1 MFLFRIIVHSPRDFK
16 LSYSWRLVRFQSSL
30 VMTYLLLELML
41 LTFRYLDWSTSLGF
55 SPFTLT
61 CACWNYVWEI
71 LLFLMFES
79 LYLGLGWRKISFLF
93 LDVWESFTRWSW
105 SEKKKILMFVFK
117 RERLFFFLLDV
128 WWSCLDDLDL
138 KRKVGLPPFFF
149 WKVFVFFFFLERLIV
164 WRRCLSFALIFWG
177 SSVLMISIGKERF
190 FFFFGVMFQSEVRTF
205 SLSWFL
211 RIFLDDLD
219 H

>member
-93 LDVWESFTRWSW
+93 LDVWWS
-105 SEKKKILMFVFK
+105 
-117 RERLFFFLLDV
+117 R
-128 WWSCLDDLDL
+128 LDDLDQRENLVSSLFFL
-138 KRKVGLPPFFF
+138 K
-149 WKVFVFFFFLERLIV
+149 WFVFFFLEILIV
-164 WRRCLSFALIFWG
+164 WRRCLSFVLIFWG
-177 SSVLMISIGKERF
+177 SSVWWSR
-190 FFFFGVMFQSEVRTF
+190 SEKKDF
-205 SLSWFL
+205 SSSLV
-211 RIFLDDLD
+211 
-219 H
+219 

>member
-93 LDVWESFTRWSW
+93 LDVWESFARWSW

-128 WWSCLDDLDL
+128 WWSCLDDLDQRENL
-138 KRKVGLPPFFF
+138 VSSLFFESLSQLE
-149 WKVFVFFFFLERLIV
+149 VRNFFFLYLDFWE
-164 WRRCLSFALIFWG
+164 SFIRWSQSLKKVFLLLWCT
-177 SSVLMISIGKERF
+177 VSILK
-190 FFFFGVMFQSEVRTF
+190 
-205 SLSWFL
+205 
-211 RIFLDDLD
+211 
-219 H
+219 

>member
-71 LLFLMFES
+71 LLFLMFEI

-149 WKVFVFFFFLERLIV
+149 
-164 WRRCLSFALIFWG
+164 
-177 SSVLMISIGKERF
+177 ERF
-190 FFFFGVMFQSEVRTF
+190 LSSSSSLRDLSCEEGVFLLPWYFEDLLFWWSRSERKDF
-205 SLSWFL
+205 SSSLV
-211 RIFLDDLD
+211 
-219 H
+219 

>member
-93 LDVWESFTRWSW
+93 LDV
-105 SEKKKILMFVFK
+105 
-117 RERLFFFLLDV
+117 
-128 WWSCLDDLDL
+128 C
-138 KRKVGLPPFFF
+138 
-149 WKVFVFFFFLERLIV
+149 FLERETV
-164 WRRCLSFALIFWG
+164 FLSSWC
-177 SSVLMISIGKERF
+177 LMILFRWSRSERKFGLFSF
-190 FFFFGVMFQSEVRTF
+190 FWNGLSSSSLRYLSCEEDVFL
-205 SLSWFL
+205 LSW
-211 RIFLDDLD
+211 
-219 H
+219 

>member
-93 LDVWESFTRWSW
+93 LDVWGSFTRCSR

-128 WWSCLDDLDL
+128 WWSRLDDLDQRENL
-138 KRKVGLPPFFF
+138 VSSLFF
-149 WKVFVFFFFLERLIV
+149 WKFV
-164 WRRCLSFALIFWG
+164 
-177 SSVLMISIGKERF
+177 SVGGENF
-190 FFFFGVMFQSEVRTF
+190 FFFFI
-205 SLSWFL
+205 L
-211 RIFLDDLD
+211 IFENLLLDDLNP
-219 H
+219 

>member
-93 LDVWESFTRWSW
+93 LDVWESFTRWSR
-105 SEKKKILMFVFK
+105 SEKESWSLS
-117 RERLFFFLLDV
+117 FFFWNGLSSSSLRYLSCEEDVFLLSWYFED
-128 WWSCLDDLDL
+128 LLFDDLDQ
-138 KRKVGLPPFFF
+138 KRKIFLLLLVLCFSRRWELFLCLDF
-149 WKVFVFFFFLERLIV
+149 WESFL
-164 WRRCLSFALIFWG
+164 
-177 SSVLMISIGKERF
+177 
-190 FFFFGVMFQSEVRTF
+190 
-205 SLSWFL
+205 
-211 RIFLDDLD
+211 LDDLD